1 MKTTRPYTMT
11 ARARSTE
18 ETRRRI
24 LTATIDLHLERPA
37 AGIGLEDIAARA
49 DVSVQT
55 ILRHF
60 GTRDGLVEAATAQ
73 AQEDVREERR
83 TPVGDVAAAVEVL
96 MSHYEARGDS
106 VLVLLAQEDTEAFAR
121 EITSGGKQ
129 LHRAWVAE
137 TFGFGWVFGLNVLP
151 LLGIPAALR
160 LARTLRPAALDAD
173 ELEVELDQ
181 SVLRHLLRPTLLL
194 LAVTLAGGAVITF
207 TPQAVDSPGGAASGL
222 FLMGL
227 GLRAV
232 QVGTTIR

>member
-106 VLVLLAQEDTEAFAR
+106 VLVLLAQEDTESFAR

-137 TFGFGWVFGLNVLP
+137 TFAPYL
-151 LLGIPAALR
+151 
-160 LARTLRPAALDAD
+160 TDD
-173 ELEVELDQ
+173 DDQ
-181 SVLRHLLRPTLLL
+181 SLLDLLVVATDVYTWKLLRRDRSLSRATTSARITRLVTALLPEPPTE
-194 LAVTLAGGAVITF
+194 
-207 TPQAVDSPGGAASGL
+207 
-222 FLMGL
+222 
-227 GLRAV
+227 
-232 QVGTTIR
+232 